1 MEYILYFLILLPLNF
16 WWLGTSIS
24 LYKFHFKAVKLINGK
39 SGPILMVSDVGKIPV
54 FMIGSTLV
62 TAMKNG
68 ITIFLNTEYLLSP
81 KLTRNSVSSN

>member
-1 MEYILYFLILLPLNF
+1 
-16 WWLGTSIS
+16 
-24 LYKFHFKAVKLINGK
+24 
-39 SGPILMVSDVGKIPV
+39 MVSDVGKIPV

-81 KLTRNSVSSN
+81 KLTRNSVSSNWVQY